1 MFLFNISKMCFFL
14 LKDFPFDRKFLFIF
28 ISFKKYTAVVGFG
41 RFCYSRVINT
51 NFDMFSFKEIRN

>member
-1 MFLFNISKMCFFL
+1 MCFFL